1 MSNKFSRWETTK
13 NNSTWHFDPSKE
25 PVPGADSYTYVGN
38 FAADFSSVI
47 AKYDAQTKSDDWS
60 NRTIRPM
67 VIKDNSPQSQISPE
81 QADLIRAG
89 ADKDGET
96 YNRADAST
104 DQLFAQI
111 AQTLGMTMNMIK
123 YHNQHTGQ
131 YAVTHIDDY
140 FPPGSS
146 RLRWLQRHCGIEPT
160 DPDRDITI
168 RRFAVMLADWQLGQ
182 VFQVGNATWS
192 NWRAGD
198 CITWDWYN
206 IPHATANIGWRPRP
220 MLQLTGEETEVT
232 RSIVT
237 DANLG
242 KYLHVDLTFSS

>member
-1 MSNKFSRWETTK
+1 MANNYSRWETTK
-13 NNSTWHFDPSKE
+13 NNSTWHFDNTKM

-38 FAADFSSVI
+38 FAADYSQVI
-47 AKYDAQTKSDDWS
+47 ATYDTQTKGDDWS

-67 VIKDNSPQSQISPE
+67 VIKANDPKSLISPE

-89 ADKDGET
+89 ANKDGET
-96 YNRADAST
+96 YNRADASS
-104 DQLFAQI
+104 DPLFTQI
-111 AQTLGMTMNMIK
+111 AQALGMEMNMIK

-140 FPPGSS
+140 FSVGHS
-146 RLRWLQRHCGIEPT
+146 RLRWLQRHCGVEPT

-168 RRFAVMLADWQLGQ
+168 RRFAIMLADWQLGQ

-192 NWRAGD
+192 NWCAGD

-206 IPHATANIGWRPRP
+206 IPHATANIGWWDRP
-220 MLQLTGEETEVT
+220 MLQLTGEETDTT
-232 RSIVT
+232 RRIVAN
-237 DANLG
+237 ANLG
-242 KYLHVDLTFSS
+242 KYLNVDLTFSS